1 MTSIPGWQ
9 NPTQSIGLASCLLAF
24 VCCAIAWIRGR
35 SVPLLR
41 KLSAILAVLEAALF
55 LDMAFNGRW
64 LLHDW
69 LENQAIARGL
79 YDLRTVP
86 QIVALCFLGGC
97 AATGIALVLWH
108 LRGKAGAA
116 LAACGGIL
124 SVGCWCVEVVS
135 LHAVDHVLYSTVD
148 GVMLVALAWIAF
160 AIMTGGGILWHLFA
174 FRAHAR

>member
-1 MTSIPGWQ
+1 MTSIPGW
-9 NPTQSIGLASCLLAF
+9 PSATQSIGLAACLFAF

-41 KLSAILAVLEAALF
+41 RVSAILAVLEAALF

-79 YDLRTVP
+79 YAMRTGP
-86 QIVALCFLGGC
+86 QIAALCFLGGC
-97 AATGIALVLWH
+97 ATAAIAFTLWR
-108 LRGKAGAA
+108 LRGNTGAS
-116 LAACGGIL
+116 LAPCGGIL

-160 AIMTGGGILWHLFA
+160 ALMTGAGILWHLLA
-174 FRAHAR
+174 CRTHA